1 MLEMI
6 SAEWFKAFR
15 KKRFWVLLVLFG
27 VIAPLIQLVTA
38 GFLSSRVSG
47 TVAEAVGNDAVA
59 KAISEIA
66 SPYSLVRNAV
76 GGVLPLLLLPLAAI
90 VGIFLVGEE
99 RTFKMWKTILVA
111 NPDRMRVL
119 ASKFI
124 TGMLIL
130 GAVILSGIAGGLVFG
145 TIAIPFGLASSFAGN
160 WGEFFAIALLQ
171 WVVLAAP
178 LALGFL
184 ISWLFAS
191 PAIAVIGVVVL
202 PALIEGIA
210 TASIVFQLNRVS
222 ALNAAFQAE
231 RLRETLEQWQR
242 FFFTPNLNLG
252 QRLIGQSLQNAGLG
266 DFVDTGAIIPTI
278 EWDKIWWSVGAA
290 SVYALVFAAIM
301 IWSFKTRDIHE

>member
-1 MLEMI
+1 MIEMI

-15 KKRFWVLLVLFG
+15 KKRFWVLFILFG
-27 VIAPLIQLVTA
+27 IIAPLIQLVTA
-38 GFLSSRVSG
+38 GFVSSRVSG
-47 TVAEAVGNDAVA
+47 TVVDTGDAVA

-66 SPYSLVRNAV
+66 SPYSLARNGI
-76 GGVLPLLLLPLAAI
+76 GGLLPLMLLPLAAV

-130 GAVILSGIAGGLVFG
+130 GTIIVAGIGGGIVFG
-145 TIAIPFGLASSFAGN
+145 TIAIPLGYASSFAGD
-160 WGEFFAIALLQ
+160 WGNFFLVAFLQ

-191 PAIAVIGVVVL
+191 PALAVIGVVVL
-202 PALIEGIA
+202 PALIEGIL
-210 TASIVFQLNRVS
+210 TASIALQLNRVS
-222 ALNAAFQAE
+222 PLNAAFQAD

-266 DFVDTGAIIPTI
+266 DFLPSNALPALD
-278 EWDKIWWSVGAA
+278 WDKIWWSVGVA
-290 SVYALVFAAIM
+290 SVYALVFAAVM
-301 IWSFKTRDIHE
+301 VWSFKTRDIHE

>member
-6 SAEWFKAFR
+6 SAELFKAFR
-15 KKRFWVLLVLFG
+15 KKRFWGLIILFG

-38 GFLSSRVSG
+38 GFASSRLSG
-47 TVAEAVGNDAVA
+47 TLVEEVGVAR
-59 KAISEIA
+59 AIAEIA
-66 SPYSLVRNAV
+66 SPYSLVRNAI
-76 GGVLPLLLLPLAAI
+76 GGLMPLMLLPLAAI

-111 NPDRMRVL
+111 NPDRLRVL

-124 TGMLIL
+124 SGMLIL
-130 GAVILSGIAGGLVFG
+130 GAVIVAGIVGGLVFG
-145 TIAIPFGLASSFAGN
+145 TIAIPLGLASSFAGN
-160 WGEFFAIALLQ
+160 WGDFFLIAFLQ
-171 WVVLAAP
+171 WLVLAAP

-191 PAIAVIGVVVL
+191 PALAVVGVVVL
-202 PALIEGIA
+202 PALLEGIA
-210 TASIVFQLNRVS
+210 IASIGLQLNRVS
-222 ALNAAFQAE
+222 PLNAAFQAE

-266 DFVDTGAIIPTI
+266 DFVDTGNIIPTL
-278 EWDKIWWSVGAA
+278 EWDKIWWSVGVAC
-290 SVYALVFAAIM
+290 VYAVVFAAVM
-301 IWSFKTRDIHE
+301 VWSFKTRDIHE

>member
-6 SAEWFKAFR
+6 GAEWFKAFR
-15 KKRFWVLLVLFG
+15 KKRFWVLLILFG
-27 VIAPLIQLVTA
+27 IIAPLIQLVTA
-38 GFLSSRVSG
+38 GFVSSRVTG
-47 TVAEAVGNDAVA
+47 TVADAVGNDTVA

-66 SPYSLVRNAV
+66 SPYSLVRNAI
-76 GGVLPLLLLPLAAI
+76 GGLLPLMLLPLAAI

-124 TGMLIL
+124 SGMMIL
-130 GAVILSGIAGGLVFG
+130 GAVIVAGIVGGLVFG
-145 TIAIPFGLASSFAGN
+145 TIAIPLGLATSFAGN
-160 WGEFFAIALLQ
+160 WGDFFLIALLQ
-171 WVVLAAP
+171 WLVLAAP

-191 PAIAVIGVVVL
+191 PALAVVGVVVL
-202 PALIEGIA
+202 PALLEGIA
-210 TASIVFQLNRVS
+210 TAMVALQLNRVS

-252 QRLIGQSLQNAGLG
+252 QRLIGQSLQNAGFG
-266 DFVDTGAIIPTI
+266 DILPSNIVPSI
-278 EWDKIWWSVGAA
+278 EWDKIWWSVGVAC
-290 SVYALVFAAIM
+290 VYALVFAAIM
-301 IWSFKTRDIHE
+301 VWSFRTRDIHE

>member
-6 SAEWFKAFR
+6 SAEWFKAFK
-15 KKRFWVLLVLFG
+15 KKRFWVLVILFG
-27 VIAPLIQLVTA
+27 IIAPLIQLVVA
-38 GFLSSRVSG
+38 GFVSRQTSG
-47 TVAEAVGNDAVA
+47 TVVDVADSVA

-66 SPYSLVRNAV
+66 SPYSLVRNAI
-76 GGVLPLLLLPLAAI
+76 GGVLPLMLLPLAAV
-90 VGIFLVGEE
+90 VGIFLIGEE

-130 GAVILSGIAGGLVFG
+130 GAIILAGIAGGLFFG
-145 TIAIPFGLASSFAGN
+145 AIAIPFGLASSFAGD
-160 WGEFFAIALLQ
+160 WGNLFAILILQ
-171 WVVLAAP
+171 WLVLAAP

-184 ISWLFAS
+184 ISWVFAS
-191 PAIAVIGVVVL
+191 PALAVIGVVVL
-202 PALIEGIA
+202 PTIIEGIIQ
-210 TASIVFQLNRVS
+210 ASVLFTLNRVS
-222 ALNAAFQAE
+222 PLNAAFQAE
-231 RLRETLEQWQR
+231 RIKESFEQWQR

-252 QRLIGQSLQNAGLG
+252 QRLIGESVQNFGVSE
-266 DFVDTGAIIPTI
+266 FIPSGILPTL

-301 IWSFKTRDIHE
+301 IWSFRTRDIHE

>member
-6 SAEWFKAFR
+6 AAEWFKAFR
-15 KKRFWVLLVLFG
+15 KKRFWVLLILFA

-38 GFLSSRVSG
+38 GFINSRVAG
-47 TVAEAVGNDAVA
+47 TVAEAVGSDNVA

-111 NPDRMRVL
+111 NSDRMRVL
-119 ASKFI
+119 GAKFI

-130 GAVILSGIAGGLVFG
+130 GAIILAGVLGGLFFG
-145 TIAIPFGLASSFAGN
+145 TLAIPLGLASSFAGN
-160 WGEFFAIALLQ
+160 WGEFFVIAFLQ

-184 ISWLFAS
+184 ISWLSAS

-202 PALIEGIA
+202 PALIEGII
-210 TASIVFQLNRVS
+210 TASVVFQLNRIS

-231 RLRETLEQWQR
+231 RLRETIAAWQR

-266 DFVDTGAIIPTI
+266 DVVNTGDIIPVI
-278 EWDKIWWSVGAA
+278 EWDKIWWSVGVA
-290 SVYALVFAAIM
+290 SLYVLVFAAIM
-301 IWSFKTRDIHE
+301 VWSFRTRDIHE

>member
-15 KKRFWVLLVLFG
+15 KKRFWVLLVLFAI
-27 VIAPLIQLVTA
+27 VAPLIQLVTA
-38 GFLSSRVSG
+38 GFINTRVAG
-47 TVAEAVGNDAVA
+47 TVADAVGDGTVA
-59 KAISEIA
+59 KAIAEIA

-119 ASKFI
+119 AAKFI

-130 GAVILSGIAGGLVFG
+130 GSVILAGVVGGLFFG
-145 TIAIPFGLASSFAGN
+145 TIAIPLGLASSFAGN
-160 WGEFFAIALLQ
+160 WGEFFGIALLQ

-184 ISWLFAS
+184 ISWFFAS
-191 PAIAVIGVVVL
+191 PALAVIGVVVL
-202 PALIEGIA
+202 PALLEGII
-210 TASIVFQLNRVS
+210 TASVVFQLNRIS
-222 ALNAAFQAE
+222 ALNAAFQAD
-231 RLRETLEQWQR
+231 RLRETLAEWQR

-266 DFVDTGAIIPTI
+266 DFVSTDIIPTL

-301 IWSFKTRDIHE
+301 IWSFRTRDIHE

>member
-15 KKRFWVLLVLFG
+15 KKRFWVLLILFG

-222 ALNAAFQAE
+222 ALNATFQAE

-252 QRLIGQSLQNAGLG
+252 QRLIGQSLQNAGFG
-266 DFVDTGAIIPTI
+266 DFMPSNIVPSI

-290 SVYALVFAAIM
+290 SVYALIFAAIM
-301 IWSFKTRDIHE
+301 VWSFKTRDIHE

>member
-1 MLEMI
+1 
-6 SAEWFKAFR
+6 
-15 KKRFWVLLVLFG
+15 
-27 VIAPLIQLVTA
+27 
-38 GFLSSRVSG
+38 
-47 TVAEAVGNDAVA
+47 
-59 KAISEIA
+59 
-66 SPYSLVRNAV
+66 
-76 GGVLPLLLLPLAAI
+76 
-90 VGIFLVGEE
+90 
-99 RTFKMWKTILVA
+99 
-111 NPDRMRVL
+111 
-119 ASKFI
+119 
-124 TGMLIL
+124 LIL

-210 TASIVFQLNRVS
+210 TASVVFQLNRVS
-222 ALNAAFQAE
+222 ALNATFQAE

-252 QRLIGQSLQNAGLG
+252 QRLIGQSLQNAGFG
-266 DFVDTGAIIPTI
+266 DFMPSNIVPSI

-290 SVYALVFAAIM
+290 SVYALIFAAIM
-301 IWSFKTRDIHE
+301 VWSFKTRDIHE

>member
-6 SAEWFKAFR
+6 SAELFKAFR
-15 KKRFWVLLVLFG
+15 KKRFWGLIILFG

-38 GFLSSRVSG
+38 GFASSRLTG
-47 TVAEAVGNDAVA
+47 TVADAVGNDTVA
-59 KAISEIA
+59 KAIAEIA
-66 SPYSLVRNAV
+66 SPYSLVRNAI
-76 GGVLPLLLLPLAAI
+76 GGLMPLMLLPLAAI

-124 TGMLIL
+124 SGMLIL
-130 GAVILSGIAGGLVFG
+130 GAVVVAGIVGGLLFG
-145 TIAIPFGLASSFAGN
+145 TIAIPLGLASSFAGN
-160 WGEFFAIALLQ
+160 WGDFFFIALLQ
-171 WVVLAAP
+171 WLVLAAP

-191 PAIAVIGVVVL
+191 PALAVIGVVVL
-202 PALIEGIA
+202 PALLEGIA
-210 TASIVFQLNRVS
+210 TAIVALQLNRVS

-231 RLRETLEQWQR
+231 RLRETLAEWQR

-252 QRLIGQSLQNAGLG
+252 QRLIGQSLQNAGFG
-266 DFVDTGAIIPTI
+266 DFVPSDIVPTI
-278 EWDKIWWSVGAA
+278 EWDKIWWSVGVAG
-290 SVYALVFAAIM
+290 VYALVFAVVM
-301 IWSFKTRDIHE
+301 IWSFKTRDVHE